1 MLESVVST
9 PRAGQAGNEHPTRDV
24 LPPAECQ
31 WNALP
36 GNWHRSPIQFR
47 QDLIDA
53 YKPKGI
59 SALPVFD
66 DHLLDALVATAPD
79 ELRLYRP

>member
-1 MLESVVST
+1 
-9 PRAGQAGNEHPTRDV
+9 
-24 LPPAECQ
+24 
-31 WNALP
+31 
-36 GNWHRSPIQFR
+36 
-47 QDLIDA
+47 LIDA